1 MVQIITAFLSKI
13 DKRIFIAIGIVLF
26 VAIFIILMAVKDNEI
41 RQKEK
46 EIAEY
51 QENINGLE
59 LKTQTLQSEIQ
70 FIQENQKL
78 QNSFSNS
85 DAMIKNIDKESLTR
99 TEHETFNSISNN
111 FYNYF
116 NNITFLSSTSE
127 ICKNTSIYSS
137 RNIHYKTSYKQ
148 TRFNEKISREHYK
161 NRRVANMVQC
171 PSWNEL
177 FLL

>member
-1 MVQIITAFLSKI
+1 MMPIITAFLSKI

-26 VAIFIILMAVKDNEI
+26 VAIFIILMAVKDSEI

-85 DAMIKNIDKESLTR
+85 DAMIKNIDKESIIP
-99 TEHETFNSISNN
+99 SS
-111 FYNYF
+111 
-116 NNITFLSSTSE
+116 SSTA
-127 ICKNTSIYSS
+127 II
-137 RNIHYKTSYKQ
+137 
-148 TRFNEKISREHYK
+148 
-161 NRRVANMVQC
+161 
-171 PSWNEL
+171 L
-177 FLL
+177 

>member
-1 MVQIITAFLSKI
+1 MPIITAFLSKI

-26 VAIFIILMAVKDNEI
+26 VAIFIILMAVKDSEI

-59 LKTQTLQSEIQ
+59 LKAQTLQSEIQ

-116 NNITFLSSTSE
+116 NNITFLSSTSK
-127 ICKNTSIYSS
+127 ICKNTAIYSS
-137 RNIHYKTSYKQ
+137 RNIYYKTGYKQ
-148 TRFNEKISREHYK
+148 TGFNEKISREHYK
-161 NRRVANMVQC
+161 NRRVANMVQR
-171 PSWNEL
+171 PSWNKL

>member
-1 MVQIITAFLSKI
+1 MVQLITAFLSKI

-99 TEHETFNSISNN
+99 TEHETNKDR
-111 FYNYF
+111 
-116 NNITFLSSTSE
+116 T
-127 ICKNTSIYSS
+127 
-137 RNIHYKTSYKQ
+137 
-148 TRFNEKISREHYK
+148 
-161 NRRVANMVQC
+161 
-171 PSWNEL
+171 
-177 FLL
+177 